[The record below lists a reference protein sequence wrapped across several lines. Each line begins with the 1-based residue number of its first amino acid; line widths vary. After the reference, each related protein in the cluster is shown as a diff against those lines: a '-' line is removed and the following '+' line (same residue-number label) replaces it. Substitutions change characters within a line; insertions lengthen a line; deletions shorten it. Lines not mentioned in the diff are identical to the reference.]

1 MITTTLNP
9 VLQVRRIFEATPE
22 ALFDA
27 WFSREQWQAWIGPEG
42 CQCEVPLLE
51 PKVGG
56 RYRILMNLSDG
67 RQIPVEGVFQTVDR
81 PRTLAFTWGWVMPK
95 SDTASPISR
104 EGDGTLV
111 RLSFRAVEGGTELTL
126 TYEGLPTPED
136 REGHGKG
143 WNSALN
149 KLARYVKGET
159 P

>member
-1 MITTTLNP
+1 MSTITVNP
-9 VLQVRRIFEATPE
+9 VLQVRRVFEATPE
-22 ALFDA
+22 ELFDA
-27 WFSREQWQAWIGPEG
+27 WFDREQWQAWIGPEG

-56 RYRILMNLSDG
+56 RYRIKMHLSDG
-67 RQIPVEGVFQTVDR
+67 REIPVEGEFKTVDR
-81 PRTLAFTWGWVMPK
+81 PHSLVFTWGWALAGG
-95 SDTASPISR
+95 S
-104 EGDGTLV
+104 TLV
-111 RLSFRAVEGGTELTL
+111 RLSFKAVADGTELTL
-126 TYEGLPTPED
+126 IHEGLPTPED

>member
-1 MITTTLNP
+1 MSTTTNP
-9 VLQVRRIFEATPE
+9 VLQVRRVFEATPE
-22 ALFDA
+22 ELFDA
-27 WFSREQWQAWIGPEG
+27 WFNREQWQTWIGPEG

-56 RYRILMNLSDG
+56 RYRIQMHLSDG
-67 RQIPVEGVFQTVDR
+67 REIPVEGEFKTVDR
-81 PRTLAFTWGWVMPK
+81 PRSLAFTWSWAL
-95 SDTASPISR
+95 SDGS
-104 EGDGTLV
+104 TLV
-111 RLSFRAVEGGTELTL
+111 RLTFKAVEGGTELTL
-126 TYEGLPTPED
+126 IHEGLPTPED